1 MATIF
6 ISYSRTDK
14 ALVRKL
20 EPMIHNIYGA
30 SSLWYDTALQ
40 GGVDWWSEI
49 KNEIQNCQVFL
60 FLISDASIKSQYC
73 QDELQEAI
81 EANKNILPV
90 LTKKYTN
97 SYPEGIPFKFHT
109 FLKSTQF
116 IDIRGNESLSLSRL
130 WGAINRVILQ
140 RSLTNVDRLLLYN
153 QFEILRLLALKSKYP
168 GNAEEYEEKREIIA
182 SGYHWH
188 YQDIFRH
195 IREPMPYQDSEEVIQ
210 ILEMYR
216 AIENFRIKNPEI
228 DISSPY
234 LKYRGF
240 DGNYEIEQFSHAYF
254 VIKTQGKFSESKHLN
269 SHWPMLP
276 IYRRMLGAWNKS
288 ANPFELTPQD
298 IMRIEEAST
307 EL

>member
-97 SYPEGIPFKFHT
+97 SYPEGMPFKFHT

-153 QFEILRLLALKSKYP
+153 QFEMLRLLTLNSDSP
-168 GNAEEYEEKREIIA
+168 GNAETYEERQEIIA

-188 YQDIFRH
+188 YGDIFAH
-195 IREPMPYQDSEEVIQ
+195 IEEPTPYKDSEEVIQ

-216 AIENFRIKNPEI
+216 AIDNFRVENP
-228 DISSPY
+228 DSDFSSPY
-234 LKYRGF
+234 IKFLGF
-240 DGNYEIEQFSHAYF
+240 DGNNEIEQFSYARF
-254 VIKTQGKFSESKHLN
+254 IIQTQERFSESKHLN

-276 IYRRMLGAWNKS
+276 TYRRMLRAWNKS
-288 ANPFELTPQD
+288 VNPFKLTKED
-298 IMRIEEAST
+298 IMRIEQAST